1 MGDISSFNFTRDAFY
16 KKEWNEQTTKARGLF
31 VDTRTN
37 EIVVRGYEKWFR
49 VNEVEET
56 KIMNLK
62 DTLKFSVTAYVKE
75 NGFLGLISYNKDT
88 DDLMF
93 ATKKISS

>member
-1 MGDISSFNFTRDAFY
+1 MGDISSFNFTRDVFY

-31 VDTRTN
+31 VDTRIN

-62 DTLKFSVTAYVKE
+62 DTLKI
-75 NGFLGLISYNKDT
+75 LSYCLCKRKRIPWIN
-88 DDLMF
+88 F
-93 ATKKISS
+93 V